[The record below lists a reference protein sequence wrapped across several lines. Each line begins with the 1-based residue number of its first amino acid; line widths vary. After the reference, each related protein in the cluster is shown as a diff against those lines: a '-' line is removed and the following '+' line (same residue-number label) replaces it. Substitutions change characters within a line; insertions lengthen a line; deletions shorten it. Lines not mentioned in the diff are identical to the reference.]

1 VQSPGFH
8 ANRLA
13 AVDPKAPQIGKTG
26 AKQIYPFD
34 GQCPSLTRRKLIQYW
49 QGQGSD
55 KKNGGDYEAI
65 VDHCSKTTQ
74 DSSGS

>member
-1 VQSPGFH
+1 
-8 ANRLA
+8 LA

-34 GQCPSLTRRKLIQYW
+34 GQSPSLTRRKLIQYW

-55 KKNGGDYEAI
+55 KENGGDYEAI
-65 VDHCSKTTQ
+65 VDHSPKTTQ